1 MPCLGRSA
9 SLFVR
14 SCVGSAG
21 FSPHFPTIPWAR
33 PHRRKARSLARPL
46 ILILALCPLSLA
58 RAADAPKVLWQTTLK
73 ERIGHEWAGE
83 LLGFEMP
90 EGLRPDPARHR
101 LMLVEG
107 DTATELPF
115 QVSGEETRVVECIVD
130 LPPFARRTLRL
141 EESPASKELVAP
153 MPVIEKE
160 DRLVIDNGALRIE
173 IPRLSDKP
181 DPTKQTPPPLL
192 RVQNSAGG
200 PWVGLGRFQG
210 TGPLLSAAGPLLA
223 GKYLFLVRGPVSSH
237 AEYEYR
243 FEKGAYDVTLHLNRG
258 QPELLWD
265 ERFDFEG
272 EGASLELDLSAGI
285 ELATGVWDYYRTKYP
300 WRKTDL
306 GVSKAYPLAAGGE
319 EVTTFEP
326 WIHWWIDDISTW
338 IEMWDKE
345 KNWAVGL
352 FTGSPAS
359 WHDFAMGR
367 NKYKGSP
374 FRLMVTKERKTT
386 LHLPLGEL
394 GVRTWGL
401 SLAKRTPDKRIGPN
415 TTVGPADTARR
426 QIRLA
431 ENALQQ
437 VNRYVLDDATPPAT
451 YPLFTI
457 TKDDQKKLREAA
469 EKDFPFLQS
478 VKAAIAWAKTAKPL
492 DDKGGFWHIGVPPDK
507 RPWPPL
513 PQRDVLARAALAGYA
528 EPIQTHLRATVMRE
542 SLGCVEAILRHV
554 TGPGMGIAPHNW
566 MCSGPTEYLWPLVD
580 MAMPYLTEKE
590 REVLRAR
597 LLFLA
602 YTLYSSNFWCPRLGL
617 SANPNMTTLVYAELA
632 FDSFLFPKHPETERW
647 RKYAVDE
654 MFHEVETWSGPNGG
668 WLEAPHYATVALDHI
683 VAIGYAMRN
692 LGLGDKLIGH
702 ERLKKAIEWLA
713 KISTPPDPRFKNL
726 RHSPPIGNT
735 WLYET
740 SCLYS
745 YMAKVWRDRD
755 PEYANAMR
763 WMWEQQGF
771 PLYPGIGGAYPTTD
785 GFREVLLDL
794 TSSTHPPKWTSEA
807 FPGSGVILRSGFPT
821 DRETRLYLIQGKLH
835 DHYDDD
841 LGSFEL
847 WGKGRP
853 LCGDFG
859 YTGFDPAE
867 HHNRVGLNGEGK
879 IAAFSTQPAADFLH
893 NQQGAWDRLILFVKD
908 ADPLGPNYFVVRD
921 IVAKDAPRAGN
932 WWLWMNTEEEIRR
945 AHTEATE
952 GTEKKGTG
960 GEAQEKS
967 QRGTRIEVKGR
978 EDVDLDLWFGPAGAP
993 LLPVEGDVVK
1003 TTPLSVKTHSA
1014 GPPSTDQRG
1023 LKLVLAPGTSLVWL
1037 MYPRLRDE
1045 KPPAI
1050 TTLGREDALKIETP
1064 AGTDYVFLA
1073 PAPIE
1078 FRAGEIEFDGTAGL
1092 IRVRPGKTT
1101 LALPCSGA
1109 LRFGR
1114 FRLIT
1119 IQQATKEF
1127 AP

>member
-1 MPCLGRSA
+1 MKP
-9 SLFVR
+9 
-14 SCVGSAG
+14 
-21 FSPHFPTIPWAR
+21 AR
-33 PHRRKARSLARPL
+33 GL
-46 ILILALCPLSLA
+46 ILALALCPLSLA
-58 RAADAPKVLWQTTLK
+58 FAADAPKVLWQTTLK
-73 ERIGHEWAGE
+73 ERLGRAWTGE
-83 LLGFEMP
+83 LVHFDLP
-90 EGLRPDPARHR
+90 EGLAPEPARHR
-101 LMLVEG
+101 LIRVDEN
-107 DTATELPF
+107 ASTEIPL
-115 QVSGEETRVVECIVD
+115 QVAPSEKARRALWCVID
-130 LPPFARRTLRL
+130 LPPFAEWTLRL
-141 EESPASKELVAP
+141 EESPASKEEAP
-153 MPVIEKE
+153 PIVLTEKG
-160 DRLVIDNGALRIE
+160 DRCQLDAGALRVE
-173 IPRLSDKP
+173 VPRDVEKP
-181 DPTKQTPPPLL
+181 LAETHAPPPLL
-192 RVQNSAGG
+192 RFQNAGG
-200 PWVGLGRFQG
+200 SPWIGSGRFTG
-210 TGPLLSAAGPLLA
+210 TGALRSLKA
-223 GKYLFLVRGPVSSH
+223 LFDLGPVRAH
-237 AEYEYR
+237 AWYLYR
-243 FEKGAYDVTLHLNRG
+243 FEKGAYDVRLTVVRG
-258 QPELLWD
+258 QPEVLWL
-265 ERFDFEG
+265 EGFEFEG
-272 EGASLELDLSAGI
+272 NAALLELDLSAGI
-285 ELATGVWDYYRTKYP
+285 ELATGVWDYYRSKHP
-300 WRKTDL
+300 WRKTGL
-306 GVSKAYPLAAGGE
+306 GVSKAYPLAAEGD

-326 WIHWWIDDISTW
+326 WIHWWIDDISSWT
-338 IEMWDKE
+338 ELWDKDR
-345 KNWAVGL
+345 NWALGI
-352 FTGSPAS
+352 FTGSPLSWNPADRESYKAS
-359 WHDFAMGR
+359 A
-367 NKYKGSP
+367 
-374 FRLMVTKERKTT
+374 FRLTVTKEHKAT
-386 LHLPLGEL
+386 LSLPLRK

-401 SLAKRTPDKRIGPN
+401 SLAKRTPDERIGPN
-415 TTVGPADTARR
+415 TQVGPADTARR
-426 QIRLA
+426 QIRFA
-431 ENALQQ
+431 ENPLNQ
-437 VNRYVLDDATPPAT
+437 VKDYVLEDATPPNS

-478 VKAAIAWAKTAKPL
+478 VKAAITWAKAAKPL
-492 DDKGGFWHIGVPPDK
+492 DDQDGFWHIGVPPDK

-528 EPIQTHLRATVMRE
+528 EPIQTHLRAAVMRE

-602 YTLYSSNFWCPRLGL
+602 YTLASDNYWSPRLGL

-632 FDSFLFPKHPETERW
+632 FDSFLFPKHPMAEGW
-647 RKYAVDE
+647 RKAAVDE

-683 VAIGYAMRN
+683 VAIGYAMKN
-692 LGLGDKLIGH
+692 LGLGDQLIGH
-702 ERLKKAIEWLA
+702 ERLKKAVEWLA

-785 GFREVLLDL
+785 GFREVLFDL
-794 TSSTHPPKWTSEA
+794 TPSTHPPKWTSEE
-807 FPGSGVILRSGFPT
+807 FPGSGVMLRSGFPS
-821 DRETRLYLIQGKLH
+821 DRETRLYLIQGRLH

-859 YTGFDPAE
+859 YNGFDAAE
-867 HHNRVGLNGEGK
+867 HHNRVDLNGEGK
-879 IAAFSTQPAADFLH
+879 IAAFSTQPAVDFLH
-893 NQQGAWDRLILFVKD
+893 NKQGAWDRLILFVKSE
-908 ADPLGPNYFVVRD
+908 DPLGPNYFVVRD

-932 WWLWMNTEEEIRR
+932 WWLWLNTDEEAKRSHAEG
-945 AHTEATE
+945 AEEAE
-952 GTEKKGTG
+952 VRHAEKKGDMAG
-960 GEAQEKS
+960 VEARS
-967 QRGTRIEVKGR
+967 GTRVSVRGR
-978 EDVDLDLWFGPAGAP
+978 EDVDLDLWFAPAGAR

-1023 LKLVLAPGTSLVWL
+1023 LKLVLTPGTSLTWL

-1050 TTLGREDALKIETP
+1050 STLGREDALKIETP

-1078 FRAGEIEFDGTAGL
+1078 FRAGEIEFKGTAGL
-1092 IRVRPGKTT
+1092 IRVRPGKAT
-1101 LALPCSGA
+1101 LALPCPGT

-1114 FRLIT
+1114 FELASDLPAAKTFDR
-1119 IQQATKEF
+1119 
-1127 AP
+1127 